1 MLPGWVILVN
11 RAGYRFVNE
20 MAPHGVLDRSAHEQ
34 GDTVFA
40 VFDDASLSQS
50 SGAQSA
56 NFNPIMIEEMVEK
69 GRVARADTIEDLGR
83 RLGLPEAAFSGT
95 IARYNANV
103 DGGKDS
109 DYLKEPTVLKPISKA
124 PFFAVE
130 LRPATVCLTSY
141 GLALDVD
148 ARVLGEDG
156 SVIPGLF
163 AAGECTGV
171 LGPCYL
177 GNGNSL
183 GNCLTFGRI
192 AGTKAAFA
200 AAS

>member
-1 MLPGWVILVN
+1 
-11 RAGYRFVNE
+11 
-20 MAPHGVLDRSAHEQ
+20 
-34 GDTVFA
+34 
-40 VFDDASLSQS
+40 
-50 SGAQSA
+50 
-56 NFNPIMIEEMVEK
+56 
-69 GRVARADTIEDLGR
+69 
-83 RLGLPEAAFSGT
+83 
-95 IARYNANV
+95 
-103 DGGKDS
+103 
-109 DYLKEPTVLKPISKA
+109 
-124 PFFAVE
+124 
-130 LRPATVCLTSY
+130 
-141 GLALDVD
+141 VD